1 MMPAV
6 QTGLTE
12 IRFPFL
18 AGLTMDARREL
29 GALATTRAGA
39 RKHLL
44 QRGDAANGAY
54 LVVGGALR
62 VYYITPQG
70 REATLYHVE
79 PGGTCVLALTSTF
92 NDAPFPAWVDA
103 GPLGSAFVRVPA
115 ALFHRL
121 LHAEG
126 AFRQFVFGALSG
138 RVFELMCTL
147 EEAGTTA
154 IEQRVA
160 RYLLR
165 RREPDGCVRV
175 SQIGIAS
182 ELGTAREVVFR
193 ALRSLSRRKL
203 IHTGR
208 LRIRIVDAP
217 GLARSAD
224 ASG

>member
-1 MMPAV
+1 MRA
-6 QTGLTE
+6 GLTE
-12 IRFPFL
+12 TRFPFL
-18 AGLTMDARREL
+18 AGLTPGARREL
-29 GALATTRAGA
+29 GALAATQVGA

-44 QRGDAANGAY
+44 RRGDAAGGAY
-54 LVVGGALR
+54 LVVDGSLR
-62 VYYITPQG
+62 VYYVTAEG

-103 GPLGSAFVRVPA
+103 GPAGGTFVRVPGNV
-115 ALFHRL
+115 LRRL
-121 LHAEG
+121 LDSEG
-126 AFRQFVFGALSG
+126 AFRQFVFGALAG

-147 EEAGTTA
+147 EEAGSAA

-165 RREPDGCVRV
+165 RRAPDGSVRV

-203 IHTGR
+203 VRTGR
-208 LRIRIVDAP
+208 MRVHVLDAP
-217 GLARSAD
+217 GLGRAAAPAGD
-224 ASG
+224 G